1 MAGAAAVGLLAVAGG
16 TVGYYGNAEMPLG
29 LTSGL
34 VRPKGGVLLQVAVNT
49 AVLGADDEPE
59 KLLGKVMGF
68 YGVANLPIQPALG
81 LGVMAEE
88 NGDDLDLT
96 PSLSLGAVGNFG
108 RLILFGGYDFAAD
121 GVDFG
126 FAFNFRGRPR

>member
-1 MAGAAAVGLLAVAGG
+1 MV
-16 TVGYYGNAEMPLG
+16 
-29 LTSGL
+29 
-34 VRPKGGVLLQVAVNT
+34 QVAVNT
-49 AVLGADDEPE
+49 AVLGAADEPE

-68 YGVANLPIQPALG
+68 YDIANMPLQPALG

-108 RLILFGGYDFAAD
+108 PLILFGGYDLAAD

-126 FAFNFRGRPR
+126 IAFNFRGRRR